1 MAIDHTPNW
10 PGWQTVRCLMQ
21 DRYGSVYEIHRQTFG
36 EVEKAALKVITIPH
50 DPSEVHH
57 LRSRGYD
64 ESSIRAIL
72 EYFHEPETVRR
83 LYAAISEKKNLLD
96 PFVVRC
102 NMRCDDSCLIQDACR
117 RKQTEA
123 LSQLIRSKNQE
134 LDNAKLEKQLSAI
147 L

>member
-1 MAIDHTPNW
+1 MCIDKMLSE
-10 PGWQTVRCLMQ
+10 G
-21 DRYGSVYEIHRQTFG
+21 
-36 EVEKAALKVITIPH
+36 VEK
-50 DPSEVHH
+50 DEEH
-57 LRSRGYD
+57 LICIKRYLSLRADRYD

-102 NMRCDDSCLIQDACR
+102 DMRCDDSCLIRGTCR

-123 LSQLIRSKNQE
+123 LSQLIHRKNQE
-134 LDNAKLEKQLSAI
+134 LDNAKLEEQLSAI